1 MHQNS
6 EIITLLK
13 DAIGVSKVL
22 IGAALEERYHHIWAM
37 EEALHAKAMVLPE
50 TTSEVSKICK
60 ICNEHNQSIIIFGGL
75 TNLVGATET
84 EGNEVIISM
93 ERMNEIEELD
103 QVCRTITV
111 GSGVIL
117 ETIQNKAKEK
127 ELLFPLN
134 FGARGTAQ
142 IGGIISTNA
151 GGLRVFRFGMTR
163 NLVLGLEVVLMDGT
177 IISSLKKIIKDNSA
191 YDLKHLFIGSEGTL
205 GIITKAVLKLTIAPT
220 SRNSAFLAF
229 KNYNN
234 VLDFLTKANKK
245 LGHILSGFEIMW
257 PDVFEIQTGP
267 DTPWKA
273 PISKGYP
280 FYVLLETLGSDHKSD
295 KEKVM
300 HLLEHALTEET
311 IIDGAIADNQSD
323 LDLFWGIREDV
334 EIMNSSSPYS
344 QHFDISLPTS
354 EIGNYGENFRQ
365 EILAISGVE
374 HCFVFGHIAD
384 GNIHLIAGKTSN
396 DQTLTDQI
404 NAIVYAPL
412 TSLGGS
418 VSAEH
423 GIGLHKKSFLSICKT
438 PEEINLMKQIKR
450 TLDPKNLLNPGKVID
465 I

>member
-6 EIITLLK
+6 EIVKLLIK
-13 DAIGVSKVL
+13 TIGASNVL
-22 IGAALEERYHHIWAM
+22 IGAALEERYHHIWVM
-37 EEALHAKAMVLPE
+37 EEPFQAKAMVLPRN
-50 TTSEVSKICK
+50 TFEVSKICK
-60 ICNEHNQSIIIFGGL
+60 ICNDHNQSIIVFGGL

-84 EGNEVIISM
+84 QGNEVIISM

-103 QVCRTITV
+103 HICRTLTV

-127 ELLFPLN
+127 NLLFPLN

-205 GIITKAVLKLTIAPT
+205 GIITKAVLKLSIAPT

-229 KNYNN
+229 KSYDK
-234 VLDFLTKANKK
+234 VLEFLTKADQV
-245 LGHILSGFEIMW
+245 LGNILSGFEIMW
-257 PDVFEIQTGP
+257 SDVYDIQTGTE
-267 DTPWKA
+267 TPWK
-273 PISKGYP
+273 PPLPRGHP
-280 FYVLLETLGSDHKSD
+280 FYILLETLGSDQPND
-295 KEKVM
+295 KQKVIN
-300 HLLEHALTEET
+300 LLEYAITEKL
-311 IIDGAIADNQSD
+311 IIDGAIADNQAD

-334 EIMNSSSPYS
+334 EIMDTSSPYS
-344 QHFDISLPTS
+344 QHFDISLPMN
-354 EIGNYGENFRQ
+354 EIGVYGERFRQ
-365 EILAISGVE
+365 KILSIPEIE

-384 GNIHLIAGKTSN
+384 GNIHLIVGKTSN
-396 DQTLTDQI
+396 NQSITDRI
-404 NAIVYAPL
+404 NEIVYTPL
-412 TSLGGS
+412 SALGGS
-418 VSAEH
+418 ISAEH
-423 GIGLHKKSFLSICKT
+423 GIGLHKKSFLPVCRT
-438 PEEINLMKQIKR
+438 PEEITLMKQIKK